1 MIQFQHGQYTLS
13 LLKIQ
18 ILFQNKSQADETQ
31 AKIKKEKYI
40 IQLVDFNH
48 RMSILEPYVSR
59 TRFFLYG

>member
-13 LLKIQ
+13 SLKIQ
-18 ILFQNKSQADETQ
+18 ILFQNKIQVDEIQ

-48 RMSILEPYVSR
+48 RMSILELYVSR
-59 TRFFLYG
+59 TRFSLYG